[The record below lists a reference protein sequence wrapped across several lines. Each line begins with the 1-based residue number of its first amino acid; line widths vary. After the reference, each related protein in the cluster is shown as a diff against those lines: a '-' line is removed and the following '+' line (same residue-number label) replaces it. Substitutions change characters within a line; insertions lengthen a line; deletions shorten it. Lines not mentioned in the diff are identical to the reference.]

1 MLSFEQLSIDIAQFR
16 WLGKRTWQ
24 PLLKSISLDIKPGKM
39 LALVGA
45 AVKVKVYSCKVHWD
59 YYLLI
64 CEPEAQLNLMGIR

>member
-45 AVKVKVYSCKVHWD
+45 AVKVKFTPAKC
-59 YYLLI
+59 I
-64 CEPEAQLNLMGIR
+64 GTTTC